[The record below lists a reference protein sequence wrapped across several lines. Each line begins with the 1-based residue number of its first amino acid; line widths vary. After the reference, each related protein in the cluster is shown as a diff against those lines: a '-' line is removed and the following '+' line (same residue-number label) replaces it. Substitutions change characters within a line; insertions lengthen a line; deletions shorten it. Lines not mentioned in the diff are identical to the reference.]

1 MTRQIV
7 VYKTNKQVLD
17 FQDLLD
23 PDPKRNKIGVTL
35 LNYVEGKGATET
47 VHAYLNADDA
57 RLLCHLIVNDQLP
70 EEGWV
75 DFKGSPREDGYEARV
90 FRIKKLDPAQYKN
103 PWSIHIERG
112 KGQVMGQG
120 AVKMIG
126 KPEVSISILLPDWDM
141 KAIAL
146 RILDYIRA
154 WEITHWQQVAEDSA
168 RRAAG

>member
-1 MTRQIV
+1 MARQIA

-23 PDPKRNKIGVTL
+23 SDPKRNKIGVTL
-35 LNYVEGKGATET
+35 LNYVEGQGATDT
-47 VHAYLNADDA
+47 VHAYLNTDDA

-75 DFKGSPREDGYEARV
+75 DFKGSPREGGYEARV
-90 FRIKKLDPAQYKN
+90 FRIKKLDPAQYRN
-103 PWSIHIERG
+103 PWAIRIERG

-126 KPEVSISILLPDWDM
+126 KPEASISILLPDWDM
-141 KAIAL
+141 KAMAL

-154 WEITHWQQVAEDSA
+154 WEMVHWQQMAEEQPDA
-168 RRAAG
+168 